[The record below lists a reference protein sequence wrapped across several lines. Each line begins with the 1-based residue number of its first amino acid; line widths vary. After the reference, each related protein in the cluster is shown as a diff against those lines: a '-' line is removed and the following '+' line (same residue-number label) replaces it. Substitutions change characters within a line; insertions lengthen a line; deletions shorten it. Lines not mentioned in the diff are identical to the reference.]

1 MSCCD
6 NWSDPDILRS
16 AAGLRLVRGQLQ
28 QHQGGGYAGGHTA
41 PDVW

>member
-1 MSCCD
+1 MSD
-6 NWSDPDILRS
+6 SAHWSDLDILWS

-28 QHQGGGYAGGHTA
+28 QHQGGGHAGGHTD